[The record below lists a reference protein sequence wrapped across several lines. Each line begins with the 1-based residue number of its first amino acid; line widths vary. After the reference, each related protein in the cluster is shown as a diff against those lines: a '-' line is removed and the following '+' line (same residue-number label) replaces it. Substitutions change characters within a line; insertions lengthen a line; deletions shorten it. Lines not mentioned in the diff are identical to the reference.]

1 MMRRQY
7 RQRQRQRFHGA
18 VDGELCQGRHYW
30 EVRLD
35 QRWGKRPHILRY
47 CAGQTALDNYLC
59 QAAHAYGVSHGSEAY
74 GSVDGFKVNFVPAM
88 AGITSVTGGV
98 VGFLLDL
105 DANELSVFYN
115 KQLKGKAPIR
125 GIGASAGWQRADAAA
140 RHGLAGRGVSSSS
153 SLRAGAGVQPPAIA
167 QSQLRPDR
175 STWRSW
181 FGNIGVLRAESA
193 CAVTTRPGGEG
204 TVIGCCGCAKG
215 GRAGTTETSH

>member
-1 MMRRQY
+1 MPSTES
-7 RQRQRQRFHGA
+7 FT
-18 VDGELCQGRHYW
+18 EGRHYW
-30 EVRLD
+30 EVRID
-35 QRWGKRPHILRY
+35 QCSGNGHTYYGIARDGI
-47 CAGQTALDNYLC
+47 ALDNHLS

-74 GSVDGFKVNFVPAM
+74 GSVDGVKVNFVPAM

-105 DANELSVFYN
+105 DANELSVLYN

-167 QSQLRPDR
+167 QSQLRTDR